1 MNKTKSGKHVEHGFC
16 DSGME
21 FSSDGL
27 FSPLSPPI
35 SEVLDA
41 LVS

>member
-1 MNKTKSGKHVEHGFC
+1 MNKTKSGKYVEHDFC

-27 FSPLSPPI
+27 FSPWSPPI
-35 SEVLDA
+35 SEIPDA

>member
-27 FSPLSPPI
+27 SPWSPPI
-35 SEVLDA
+35 SEVPDA